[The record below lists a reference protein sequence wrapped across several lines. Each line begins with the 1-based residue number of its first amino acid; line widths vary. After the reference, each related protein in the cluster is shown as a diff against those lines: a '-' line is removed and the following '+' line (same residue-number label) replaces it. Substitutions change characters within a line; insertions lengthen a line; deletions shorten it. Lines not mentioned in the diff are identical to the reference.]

1 MRGSSLR
8 SASLSKDVR
17 LPPLAAIQA
26 FEAAARL
33 GSFERASEELF
44 VTASAIGKRIAAL
57 EALLDVSLFIRSS
70 RGATLSAAGR
80 DYLNQVRT
88 ALDLL
93 SDASLHKR
101 GEPKPE
107 PLRVV
112 STPTFARQV
121 LIPYLPG
128 FTAAHPEVE
137 LEIMLSIPYLDIMPP
152 NADVWVRFGSGKYPG
167 LTARQLTS
175 DRVFAVCSP
184 AYLADHGPFDRPED
198 LTRADLLRCPME
210 PWRPWLAEAGLDW
223 PEPSRGV
230 WLVDLGMMLA
240 AARAGQGL
248 ALTRRSLAAE
258 WLDEGK
264 LVRVLG
270 IDIPGESQ
278 YHLCTETSRPPGSA
292 VQAFS
297 LWLEDVCEQASQ
309 WPRGLAASQE

>member
-1 MRGSSLR
+1 MRGPSP
-8 SASLSKDVR
+8 SKDVR

-57 EALLDVSLFIRSS
+57 EAQLDVTLFIRSS
-70 RGATLSAAGR
+70 RGIALSAAGR
-80 DYLNQVRT
+80 EYLEQVRT
-88 ALDLL
+88 ALALL

-107 PLRVV
+107 PLRVA

-121 LIPYLPG
+121 LIPALPG

-152 NADVWVRFGSGKYPG
+152 NADVWIRFGSGRYPG
-167 LTARQLTS
+167 LHARPLTA
-175 DRVFAVCSP
+175 DPVFAVCSP
-184 AYLADHGPFDRPED
+184 AYRDAHGPFRQPQD
-198 LTRADLLRCPME
+198 LARAALLRCPME
-210 PWRPWLAEAGLDW
+210 PWRPWLAAAGLDW
-223 PEPSRGV
+223 PEPTRGV

-240 AARAGQGL
+240 AARAGQGI
-248 ALTRRSLAAE
+248 ALTRRTLAAE

-264 LVRVLG
+264 LLRVLD
-270 IDIPGESQ
+270 IDTAGESQ
-278 YHLCTETSRPPGSA
+278 YYLCTETSRPPGGA

-297 LWLEDVCEQASQ
+297 LWLAGVCQRAAQ
-309 WPRGLAASQE
+309 WPRGLAAQPE

>member
-1 MRGSSLR
+1 MRGPSP
-8 SASLSKDVR
+8 SKDVR

-44 VTASAIGKRIAAL
+44 VTASAIGKRIASL
-57 EALLDVSLFIRSS
+57 ETLLDVTLFIRSS

-80 DYLNQVRT
+80 EYLEQVRT

-101 GEPKPE
+101 NEPKLE
-107 PLRVV
+107 TLRVV

-121 LIPYLPG
+121 LIPALPG
-128 FTAAHPEVE
+128 FTAANPDVE

-152 NADVWVRFGSGKYPG
+152 NADVWIRFGSGKYPG
-167 LTARQLTS
+167 LHAHPLTH
-175 DRVFAVCSP
+175 DPVFAVCTPSYR
-184 AYLADHGPFDRPED
+184 AARGPFKRPAD
-198 LTRADLLRCPME
+198 LARADLLRCPME
-210 PWRPWLAEAGLDW
+210 PWRPWLAAAGLDW

-240 AARAGQGL
+240 AARAGQGV

-264 LVRVLG
+264 LVRVLNVE
-270 IDIPGESQ
+270 IPGESQ
-278 YHLCTETSRPPGSA
+278 YYLCTEATRAPGGA
-292 VQAFS
+292 AQAFS
-297 LWLEDVCEQASQ
+297 LWLTEVCQRAAQ
-309 WPRGLAASQE
+309 WPCGSQACQE

>member
-1 MRGSSLR
+1 MRGPTP
-8 SASLSKDVR
+8 SKDVR

-57 EALLDVSLFIRSS
+57 EAMLDVSLFIRSS

-80 DYLNQVRT
+80 DYLSQVRT

-93 SDASLHKR
+93 SDASLHQR

-152 NADVWVRFGSGKYPG
+152 NADVWVRFGCGKHPG
-167 LTARQLTS
+167 LHARQLTN
-175 DRVFAVCSP
+175 DPVFAVCSP
-184 AYLADHGPFDRPED
+184 AYLASRGPFNRPQD
-198 LTRADLLRCPME
+198 LARAELLRCPME
-210 PWRPWLAEAGLDW
+210 PWRPWLDAAGLDW

-240 AARAGQGL
+240 AARAGQGV

-264 LVRVLG
+264 LLRVTD
-270 IDIPGESQ
+270 IEIPGESQ
-278 YHLCTETSRPPGSA
+278 YYLCTEASRTPRRV

-297 LWLEDVCEQASQ
+297 LWLQEVCKLAAQD
-309 WPRGLAASQE
+309 PRGLHASQE

>member
-1 MRGSSLR
+1 MRGPSP
-8 SASLSKDVR
+8 SKDVR

-57 EALLDVSLFIRSS
+57 EALLDVTLFIRSS
-70 RGATLSAAGR
+70 RGATLSSAGR
-80 DYLNQVRT
+80 EYLEQVRT

-101 GEPKPE
+101 GEPKLE

-167 LTARQLTS
+167 LNARQLTA
-175 DRVFAVCSP
+175 DPVFAVCAP
-184 AYLADHGPFDRPED
+184 GYRIEHGPFERPAD
-198 LTRADLLRCPME
+198 LARAQLLRCPME
-210 PWRPWLAEAGLDW
+210 PWRPWLAAAGLDW

-240 AARAGQGL
+240 AARAGQGI
-248 ALTRRSLAAE
+248 ALTRRTLAAE

-264 LVRVLG
+264 LERVLETEM
-270 IDIPGESQ
+270 PGESQ
-278 YHLCTETSRPPGSA
+278 YYLCTESARPPSGAS
-292 VQAFS
+292 QAFS
-297 LWLEDVCEQASQ
+297 LWLEDVCKQASQ
-309 WPRGLAASQE
+309 WPRGLRAGQE

>member
-1 MRGSSLR
+1 MRGPSP
-8 SASLSKDVR
+8 SKDVR

-70 RGATLSAAGR
+70 RGATLSSAGR
-80 DYLNQVRT
+80 EYLDQVRT

-101 GEPKPE
+101 GEPKLE

-121 LIPYLPG
+121 LIPALPG

-167 LTARQLTS
+167 LNAHQLTA
-175 DRVFAVCSP
+175 DPVFAVCAP
-184 AYLADHGPFDRPED
+184 EYRDRHGPFERPAD
-198 LTRADLLRCPME
+198 LARAQLLRCPME
-210 PWRPWLAEAGLDW
+210 PWRPWLAAAGLDW
-223 PEPSRGV
+223 PEPARGV
-230 WLVDLGMMLA
+230 WLVDLGIMLA

-248 ALTRRSLAAE
+248 ALTRRALAAE

-264 LVRVLG
+264 LVRVLD
-270 IDIPGESQ
+270 IEIPGEAQ
-278 YHLCTETSRPPGSA
+278 YYLCTETSRPPGPA

-297 LWLEDVCEQASQ
+297 LWLEDVCKQVSQ
-309 WPRGLAASQE
+309 WPRGLQAGQE

>member
-93 SDASLHKR
+93 SDASLHQR

-121 LIPYLPG
+121 LIPFLPG

-184 AYLADHGPFDRPED
+184 AYLAEHGPFDRPED
-198 LTRADLLRCPME
+198 LVRADLLRCPME

-248 ALTRRSLAAE
+248 ALTRRTLAAE

-297 LWLEDVCEQASQ
+297 LWLEDVCKQASQ

>member
-1 MRGSSLR
+1 MRGPSP
-8 SASLSKDVR
+8 SKDVR

-57 EALLDVSLFIRSS
+57 EAQLDVTLFIRSS

-80 DYLNQVRT
+80 EYLEQVRT

-101 GEPKPE
+101 GEPKLE

-121 LIPYLPG
+121 LIPALPG
-128 FTAAHPEVE
+128 FTAAHPDVE
-137 LEIMLSIPYLDIMPP
+137 LEIMLSIPYLDITPP
-152 NADVWVRFGSGKYPG
+152 NADVWIRFGSGKYPG
-167 LTARQLTS
+167 LHARPLTT
-175 DRVFAVCSP
+175 DPVFAVCSP
-184 AYLADHGPFDRPED
+184 AYRDAHGPFDRPQD
-198 LTRADLLRCPME
+198 LPRAALLRCPME
-210 PWRPWLAEAGLDW
+210 PWRPWLAAAGLDW
-223 PEPSRGV
+223 PEPARGV

-240 AARAGQGL
+240 AARAGQGI
-248 ALTRRSLAAE
+248 ALTRRTLAAE

-264 LVRVLG
+264 LLRVL
-270 IDIPGESQ
+270 DIETPGESQ
-278 YHLCTETSRPPGSA
+278 YHLCTEISRPPGGA
-292 VQAFS
+292 AQAFS
-297 LWLEDVCEQASQ
+297 LWLAEVCERASQ
-309 WPRGLAASQE
+309 WPRGLPAKPE

>member
-1 MRGSSLR
+1 MRGPSIN
-8 SASLSKDVR
+8 KDVR

-57 EALLDVSLFIRSS
+57 EAMLDVSLFIRSS
-70 RGATLSAAGR
+70 RGATLSAAGGE
-80 DYLNQVRT
+80 YLEQVRT

-101 GEPKPE
+101 GERKLE
-107 PLRVV
+107 TLRVV

-128 FTAAHPEVE
+128 FTAAHPDVE

-167 LTARQLTS
+167 LHARQLT
-175 DRVFAVCSP
+175 DDPVFAVCSP
-184 AYLADHGPFDRPED
+184 AYLKARAPFLRPED
-198 LTRADLLRCPME
+198 LAHADLLRCPME
-210 PWRPWLAEAGLDW
+210 PWRPWLAAAGLDW

-240 AARAGQGL
+240 AAHAGQGI
-248 ALTRRSLAAE
+248 ALTRRGLAAE

-264 LVRVLG
+264 LVRLFD
-270 IDIPGESQ
+270 IEIPGESQ
-278 YHLCTETSRPPGSA
+278 YHLCTESSRLPGGA
-292 VQAFS
+292 AQAFS
-297 LWLEDVCEQASQ
+297 LWLADVCKQASQ
-309 WPRGLAASQE
+309 WPRGLRAGQE

>member
-1 MRGSSLR
+1 MRGTSP
-8 SASLSKDVR
+8 SKDVR

-80 DYLNQVRT
+80 EYLEQVRT

-101 GEPKPE
+101 GEPKLE
-107 PLRVV
+107 TLRVV

-121 LIPYLPG
+121 LIPCLPG
-128 FTAAHPEVE
+128 FTAAHPDVE

-167 LTARQLTS
+167 LHARQLTE
-175 DRVFAVCSP
+175 DPVFAVCSP
-184 AYLADHGPFDRPED
+184 GYLKAHGPFLRPED
-198 LTRADLLRCPME
+198 LSHADLLRCPME
-210 PWRPWLAEAGLDW
+210 PWRPWLAAAGLDW

-240 AARAGQGL
+240 AARAGQGI

-264 LVRVLG
+264 LVRLLD

-278 YHLCTETSRPPGSA
+278 YYLCTENSRPPGGA
-292 VQAFS
+292 AQAFS
-297 LWLEDVCEQASQ
+297 LWLADACERASQ
-309 WPRGLAASQE
+309 WPCGPQASQE

>member
-1 MRGSSLR
+1 MRGASS
-8 SASLSKDVR
+8 SKDVR

-57 EALLDVSLFIRSS
+57 EALLDVTLFIRSS

-80 DYLNQVRT
+80 EYLEQVRT

-101 GEPKPE
+101 GEPKLE
-107 PLRVV
+107 TLRVV

-121 LIPYLPG
+121 LIPSLPE
-128 FTAAHPEVE
+128 FTAAHPDVE

-152 NADVWVRFGSGKYPG
+152 NADVWVRFGIGKYPG
-167 LTARQLTS
+167 LHARQLTE
-175 DRVFAVCSP
+175 DPVFAVCSP
-184 AYLADHGPFDRPED
+184 AYRDARGPFIHPKD
-198 LTRADLLRCPME
+198 LARADLLRCPME
-210 PWRPWLAEAGLDW
+210 PWRPWLAAAGLDW

-240 AARAGQGL
+240 AARAGQGI
-248 ALTRRSLAAE
+248 ALTRRTLAAE

-264 LVRVLG
+264 LVRLLD
-270 IDIPGESQ
+270 IEIPGESQ
-278 YHLCTETSRPPGSA
+278 YHLCTESSRPPGGA
-292 VQAFS
+292 AQAFS
-297 LWLEDVCEQASQ
+297 LWLADVCKQASQ
-309 WPRGLAASQE
+309 WPCGLRAGQE

>member
-1 MRGSSLR
+1 MRGPSP
-8 SASLSKDVR
+8 KDVR

-70 RGATLSAAGR
+70 RGATLSSAGR
-80 DYLNQVRT
+80 EYLEQVRT

-128 FTAAHPEVE
+128 FTAAHPDVE

-152 NADVWVRFGSGKYPG
+152 NADVWIRFGSGKHPG
-167 LTARQLTS
+167 LHARPLTQ
-175 DRVFAVCSP
+175 DPVFAVCAP
-184 AYLADHGPFDRPED
+184 GYRDARGPFRRPAD
-198 LTRADLLRCPME
+198 LARAQLLRCPME
-210 PWRPWLAEAGLDW
+210 PWRPWLDAAGLDW

-240 AARAGQGL
+240 AARAGQGI
-248 ALTRRSLAAE
+248 ALTRRTLAAE

-264 LVRVLG
+264 LVRVLD
-270 IDIPGESQ
+270 IEIPGESQ
-278 YHLCTETSRPPGSA
+278 YYLCTEASRPLGGA
-292 VQAFS
+292 CQAFS
-297 LWLEDVCEQASQ
+297 LWLEDVCKRASQ
-309 WPRGLAASQE
+309 WPCGLRAGQE

>member
-1 MRGSSLR
+1 MRGPSP
-8 SASLSKDVR
+8 KDVR

-70 RGATLSAAGR
+70 RGATLSSAGR
-80 DYLNQVRT
+80 EYLEQVRT

-128 FTAAHPEVE
+128 FTAAHPGVE

-152 NADVWVRFGSGKYPG
+152 NADVWIRFGSGKYPG
-167 LTARQLTS
+167 LHARPLTT
-175 DRVFAVCSP
+175 DPAFAVCSP
-184 AYLADHGPFDRPED
+184 GYLDARGPFRRPAD
-198 LTRADLLRCPME
+198 LARAQLLRCPME
-210 PWRPWLAEAGLDW
+210 PWRPWLDAAGLDW

-230 WLVDLGMMLA
+230 WLVDLGMMMD
-240 AARAGQGL
+240 AARAGQGI
-248 ALTRRSLAAE
+248 ALTRRTLAAE

-264 LVRVLG
+264 LVRVL
-270 IDIPGESQ
+270 DIEVPGESQ
-278 YHLCTETSRPPGSA
+278 YYLCTETSRPPGGA
-292 VQAFS
+292 RQAFS
-297 LWLEDVCEQASQ
+297 LWLEGVCKQASQ
-309 WPRGLAASQE
+309 WPRGLRTGQE

>member
-1 MRGSSLR
+1 MRGPSP
-8 SASLSKDVR
+8 KDVR

-70 RGATLSAAGR
+70 RGTTLSSAGR
-80 DYLNQVRT
+80 EYLEQVRT

-121 LIPYLPG
+121 LIPYLPS
-128 FTAAHPEVE
+128 FTAAHPDIE

-152 NADVWVRFGSGKYPG
+152 NADVWIRFGSGKYPG
-167 LTARQLTS
+167 LHAHPLTS
-175 DRVFAVCSP
+175 DPVFAVCAP
-184 AYLADHGPFDRPED
+184 GYRDARGPFKRPAD
-198 LTRADLLRCPME
+198 LARAQLLRCPME
-210 PWRPWLAEAGLDW
+210 PWRPWLAAAGLDW

-240 AARAGQGL
+240 AARAGQGI
-248 ALTRRSLAAE
+248 ALTRRTLAAE

-264 LVRVLG
+264 LVRVLD
-270 IDIPGESQ
+270 IEIPGESQ
-278 YHLCTETSRPPGSA
+278 YYLCTESSRPPGGA
-292 VQAFS
+292 RQAFS
-297 LWLEDVCEQASQ
+297 LWLEDVCKQASQ
-309 WPRGLAASQE
+309 WPCGLRGGQE

>member
-1 MRGSSLR
+1 MRGPSP
-8 SASLSKDVR
+8 SKDVR

-44 VTASAIGKRIAAL
+44 VTASAVGKRIAAL

-128 FTAAHPEVE
+128 FTAVHPDVE

-152 NADVWVRFGSGKYPG
+152 NADVWIRFGSGKYPG
-167 LTARQLTS
+167 LQARQLTA
-175 DRVFAVCSP
+175 DPVFAVCSP
-184 AYLADHGPFDRPED
+184 SYLTQHGPFDHPAD
-198 LTRADLLRCPME
+198 LGPTGLLRCPME
-210 PWRPWLAEAGLDW
+210 PWRPWLDAAGLDW

-248 ALTRRSLAAE
+248 ALTRRTLAAE

-264 LVRVLG
+264 LVRVL
-270 IDIPGESQ
+270 DIEVPGESQ
-278 YHLCTETSRPPGSA
+278 YYLCTESARPPGRA

-297 LWLEDVCEQASQ
+297 LWLEDVCKQASQ
-309 WPRGLAASQE
+309 WPRGLPAGQE

>member
-1 MRGSSLR
+1 MRGPSP
-8 SASLSKDVR
+8 SKDVR

-57 EALLDVSLFIRSS
+57 EALLDVTLFIRSS
-70 RGATLSAAGR
+70 RGAALSSAGR
-80 DYLNQVRT
+80 EYLDQVRT

-101 GEPKPE
+101 GEPKLE

-167 LTARQLTS
+167 LNARQLTA
-175 DRVFAVCSP
+175 DPVFAVCAP
-184 AYLADHGPFDRPED
+184 GYRIEHGPFERPAD
-198 LTRADLLRCPME
+198 LARAQLLRCPME
-210 PWRPWLAEAGLDW
+210 PWRPWLDAAGLDW

-240 AARAGQGL
+240 AARAGQGI
-248 ALTRRSLAAE
+248 ALTRRTLAAE

-264 LVRVLG
+264 LERVLKTEM
-270 IDIPGESQ
+270 PGESQ
-278 YHLCTETSRPPGSA
+278 YYLCTESSRPPSGAS
-292 VQAFS
+292 QAFS
-297 LWLEDVCEQASQ
+297 LWLEDVCKQASQ
-309 WPRGLAASQE
+309 WPRGLRAGQE

>member
-1 MRGSSLR
+1 MRGPTP
-8 SASLSKDVR
+8 SKDVR

-57 EALLDVSLFIRSS
+57 EGLLDVTLFIRSS
-70 RGATLSAAGR
+70 RGAALSAAGR
-80 DYLNQVRT
+80 EYLEQVRT

-101 GEPKPE
+101 GEPKLE
-107 PLRVV
+107 TLRVV

-121 LIPYLPG
+121 LIPALPS
-128 FTAAHPEVE
+128 FTTDHPDVE
-137 LEIMLSIPYLDIMPP
+137 LEILLSIPYLDIMPP
-152 NADVWVRFGSGKYPG
+152 NADVWIRFGSGKYPG
-167 LTARQLTS
+167 LHARQLTQ
-175 DRVFAVCSP
+175 DPVFAVCSP
-184 AYLADHGPFDRPED
+184 GYLKARGPIMRPED
-198 LTRADLLRCPME
+198 MAPADLLRCPME
-210 PWRPWLAEAGLDW
+210 PWRPWLAAAGLDW

-240 AARAGQGL
+240 AARAGQGV

-264 LVRVLG
+264 LVRLLDVE
-270 IDIPGESQ
+270 IPSESQ
-278 YHLCTETSRPPGSA
+278 YHLCTESARAPGGA
-292 VQAFS
+292 AQAFS
-297 LWLEDVCEQASQ
+297 LWLAAVCQRASQ
-309 WPRGLAASQE
+309 WPCGSQADQE

>member
-1 MRGSSLR
+1 MRGPSP
-8 SASLSKDVR
+8 SKDVR

-57 EALLDVSLFIRSS
+57 EAQLDVTLFIRSS
-70 RGATLSAAGR
+70 RGITLSAAGR
-80 DYLNQVRT
+80 EYLEQVRT
-88 ALDLL
+88 ALALL

-121 LIPYLPG
+121 LIPALPG
-128 FTAAHPEVE
+128 FTATHPEVE

-152 NADVWVRFGSGKYPG
+152 NADVWIRFGSGRYPG
-167 LTARQLTS
+167 LHTRPLTA
-175 DRVFAVCSP
+175 DPVFAVCSP
-184 AYLADHGPFDRPED
+184 AYRDAHGPFRQPRD
-198 LTRADLLRCPME
+198 LARAALLRCPME
-210 PWRPWLAEAGLDW
+210 PWRPWLAAAGLDW
-223 PEPSRGV
+223 PEPTRGV

-240 AARAGQGL
+240 AARAGQGI
-248 ALTRRSLAAE
+248 ALTRRTLAAE

-264 LVRVLG
+264 LLRVL
-270 IDIPGESQ
+270 DIETAGESQ
-278 YHLCTETSRPPGSA
+278 YYLCTETSRPPGGA

-297 LWLEDVCEQASQ
+297 LWLTGVCQRAAQ
-309 WPRGLAASQE
+309 WPRGLAAHPE

>member
-1 MRGSSLR
+1 MRGTP
-8 SASLSKDVR
+8 SKDVR

-57 EALLDVSLFIRSS
+57 EALLNVTLFIRSS
-70 RGATLSAAGR
+70 RGATLSVAGR
-80 DYLNQVRT
+80 EYLTQVRT

-101 GEPKPE
+101 GLPKPD

-121 LIPYLPG
+121 LIPYLPE
-128 FTAAHPEVE
+128 FTQAHPDVE
-137 LEIMLSIPYLDIMPP
+137 LEILLSIPYLEIMPP
-152 NADVWVRFGSGKYPG
+152 NADCWIRFGEGRYPG
-167 LTARQLTS
+167 LHCEPLTQ
-175 DRVFAVCSP
+175 DAVFAVCSP
-184 AYLADHGPFDRPED
+184 DYDARHGPFRVPND
-198 LTRADLLRCPME
+198 LSKAALLRCPME
-210 PWRPWLAEAGLDW
+210 PWRPWLAAAGLDW
-223 PEPSRGV
+223 PEPAKGV

-240 AARAGQGL
+240 AAHAGQGI
-248 ALTRRSLAAE
+248 ALTRRTLAAE

-264 LVRVLG
+264 LRRVLDVEVAG
-270 IDIPGESQ
+270 VAQ
-278 YHLCTETSRPPGSA
+278 YYFCTELSRPPRDV

-297 LWLEDVCEQASQ
+297 LWLTQVCQ
-309 WPRGLAASQE
+309 RAAQ

>member
-1 MRGSSLR
+1 MRGPSP
-8 SASLSKDVR
+8 KDVR

-44 VTASAIGKRIAAL
+44 VTASVIGKRIAAL

-70 RGATLSAAGR
+70 RGATLSSAGR
-80 DYLNQVRT
+80 EYLEQVRT

-128 FTAAHPEVE
+128 FTAAHPDVE

-152 NADVWVRFGSGKYPG
+152 NADVWIRFGSGKYPG
-167 LTARQLTS
+167 LHAHPLTA
-175 DRVFAVCSP
+175 DPVFAVCAP
-184 AYLADHGPFDRPED
+184 GYRDARGPFKRPAD
-198 LTRADLLRCPME
+198 LARAQLLRCPME
-210 PWRPWLAEAGLDW
+210 PWRPWLDAAGLDW

-240 AARAGQGL
+240 AARAGQGI
-248 ALTRRSLAAE
+248 ALTRRTLAAE

-264 LVRVLG
+264 LVRVLD
-270 IDIPGESQ
+270 IEIPGESQ
-278 YHLCTETSRPPGSA
+278 YYLCTEASRPPGGA
-292 VQAFS
+292 RQAFS
-297 LWLEDVCEQASQ
+297 LWLDGVCKQASQ
-309 WPRGLAASQE
+309 WPCGLRAGQE

>member
-1 MRGSSLR
+1 MRGTSP
-8 SASLSKDVR
+8 SKDVR

-57 EALLDVSLFIRSS
+57 EALLDVTLFIRSS

-80 DYLNQVRT
+80 EYLEQVRT

-101 GEPKPE
+101 GEPKLE
-107 PLRVV
+107 TLRVV

-128 FTAAHPEVE
+128 FTAAHPDVE

-167 LTARQLTS
+167 LHARQLTE
-175 DRVFAVCSP
+175 DPVFAVCSP
-184 AYLADHGPFDRPED
+184 EYLNARGPFSRPED
-198 LTRADLLRCPME
+198 LAHADLLRCPME
-210 PWRPWLAEAGLDW
+210 PWRPWLAAAGLDW

-230 WLVDLGMMLA
+230 WLVDLGMLLA
-240 AARAGQGL
+240 AARAGQGV
-248 ALTRRSLAAE
+248 ALTRRTLAAE

-264 LVRVLG
+264 LVRLLD
-270 IDIPGESQ
+270 IEIPGESQ
-278 YHLCTETSRPPGSA
+278 YHLCTESSRPPGGA

-297 LWLEDVCEQASQ
+297 LWLADVCKQASQ
-309 WPRGLAASQE
+309 WPCGLQADQE

>member
-1 MRGSSLR
+1 MRGPSP
-8 SASLSKDVR
+8 KDVR

-70 RGATLSAAGR
+70 RGATLSSAGR
-80 DYLNQVRT
+80 EYLEQVRT

-101 GEPKPE
+101 REPKPE

-121 LIPYLPG
+121 LIPYLPS
-128 FTAAHPEVE
+128 FTAAHPGVE

-152 NADVWVRFGSGKYPG
+152 NADVWIRFGSGKYPG
-167 LTARQLTS
+167 LHTRPLTC
-175 DRVFAVCSP
+175 DPAFAVCAP
-184 AYLADHGPFDRPED
+184 GYRDAHGPFRRPAD
-198 LTRADLLRCPME
+198 LARAQLLRCPME
-210 PWRPWLAEAGLDW
+210 PWRPWLDAAGLDW

-230 WLVDLGMMLA
+230 WLVDLGMMLD
-240 AARAGQGL
+240 AARAGQGI
-248 ALTRRSLAAE
+248 ALTRRTLAAE

-264 LVRVLG
+264 LVRVL
-270 IDIPGESQ
+270 DIEVPGESQ
-278 YHLCTETSRPPGSA
+278 YYLCTETSRPPGGA
-292 VQAFS
+292 RQAFS
-297 LWLEDVCEQASQ
+297 LWLEEVCKQAAQ
-309 WPRGLAASQE
+309 WPRGLRTGQE